1 MKTILSYVIIC
12 ILTISCIEKSKYSDE
27 LGRFLIMFPSFPKV
41 SKKQVNYELGQ
52 SIIHSFI
59 YEPINNDDNLSY
71 ELYYLDYPKEYVDT
85 LTIDEI
91 YSLFNGGQI
100 SNLNDTTLTLMNSTN
115 ISIHGHIGRE
125 FRWVDKGNRKLSRVR
140 FYLVD
145 NREYILAVNTLPE
158 NNFNMSINEFFN
170 SFELFDTT
178 RCKKYAA
185 NQNEI
190 LGAYYKISFPGKTE
204 TRNIETPTIYGNS
217 KSFIEAFQPK
227 LVNDDNLIY
236 MVSTTNFSID
246 ITANG
251 TFNLSKYYEDA
262 IQNVLISRQSSLIS
276 KKEITINGIKGIEFK
291 ESFKGGEI
299 IILNRIFLHKDR
311 QIGLQ
316 VMTIPKNE
324 DNSSMLRF
332 MNSLEIFK

>member
-1 MKTILSYVIIC
+1 
-12 ILTISCIEKSKYSDE
+12 
-27 LGRFLIMFPSFPKV
+27 MFPNLPKV
-41 SKKQVNYELGQ
+41 SEKQVNSELGQ
-52 SIIHSFI
+52 TIIHSFI
-59 YEPINNDDNLSY
+59 YKPDNQNDDNLSY
-71 ELYYLDYPKEYVDT
+71 QLYYLDYPKEYVDT

-100 SNLNDTTLTLMNSTN
+100 SNLHDTTLTLTNSTN
-115 ISIHGHIGRE
+115 IDIHGHIGRE
-125 FRWVDKGNRKLSRVR
+125 YRWIDNKNGKLARVR

-145 NREYILAVNTLPE
+145 NREYILSVNTLTK
-158 NNFNMSINEFFN
+158 NNFNLSINEFLN

-178 RCKKYAA
+178 RCTKYAA
-185 NQNEI
+185 NQNKI
-190 LGAYYKISFPGKTE
+190 IGAYYNISFPGKTE
-204 TRNIETPTIYGNS
+204 TRDIETPTIYGNS
-217 KSFIEAFQPK
+217 KSFVEAFQPK

-236 MVSTTNFSID
+236 MISVTNFPID
-246 ITANG
+246 ITAND

-276 KKEITINGIKGIEFK
+276 KKGITYNGIKGVEFK

-299 IILNRIFLHKDR
+299 LILNRTFLHKDR

-332 MNSLEIFK
+332 MNSLEIKK